1 MKEKYPHEFSQQKIG
16 KKSKIKEEDEEN
28 EEEDD
33 IVSAVNVG
41 EKMSILAE
49 LSEKIE
55 SLSNELKDKEKLN
68 SELEKAYQ

>member
-1 MKEKYPHEFSQQKIG
+1 M
-16 KKSKIKEEDEEN
+16 KEEDEEN